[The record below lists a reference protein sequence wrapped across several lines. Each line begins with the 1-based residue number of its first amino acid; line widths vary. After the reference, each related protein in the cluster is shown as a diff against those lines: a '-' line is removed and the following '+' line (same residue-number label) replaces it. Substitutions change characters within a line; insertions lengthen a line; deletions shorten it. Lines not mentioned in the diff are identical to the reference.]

1 MEVLDTRL
9 AQATSDP
16 IDIEPSERHVVEYL
30 ADMYAVITAL
40 EKLERAN
47 NRDLVPTSEY
57 DECLGKLVARF
68 DRVDGQLR
76 ATHQARYRGYRDFM
90 EEYDMTSSCA
100 AAGSRL
106 AETLLGR
113 ERAAANAAAMAQAE
127 EKKLNP
133 QEVLEATQHFITAM
147 DALKLHQT
155 AADQLHPV
163 ISDLI
168 SAVRRVA
175 AQFEQLPRLENW
187 LRKLDSMHASEQLD
201 ETETREM
208 LFDIDRGY
216 QAFHRHLGEGSP

>member
-1 MEVLDTRL
+1 MDVLESRL
-9 AQATSDP
+9 ATATSDP

-47 NRDLVPTSEY
+47 NRDLVPTKDY
-57 DECLGKLVARF
+57 DECLGKLIARF
-68 DRVDGQLR
+68 DRVDEQLR
-76 ATHQARYRGYRDFM
+76 VTHQARYRGHRDFM
-90 EEYDMTSSCA
+90 EEYDMSASCA
-100 AAGSRL
+100 AAASRL
-106 AETLLGR
+106 AATLQQR
-113 ERAAANAAAMAQAE
+113 ERDAANAAALAQAE

-163 ISDLI
+163 ISDLV

-175 AQFEQLPRLENW
+175 PQFEQLSRLETW

-201 ETETREM
+201 DTETREM

-216 QAFHRHLGEGSP
+216 QAFHRHLGG